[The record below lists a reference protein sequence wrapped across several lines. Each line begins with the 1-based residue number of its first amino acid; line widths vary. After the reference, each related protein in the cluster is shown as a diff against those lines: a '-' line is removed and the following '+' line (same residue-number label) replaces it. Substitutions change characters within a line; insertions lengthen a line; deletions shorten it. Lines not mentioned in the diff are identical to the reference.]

1 MFFVNSI
8 TSSKGII
15 LSIRRE
21 AQSSEGLSRTVL
33 LLLFTGL
40 YRPSKSIP

>member
-21 AQSSEGLSRTVL
+21 AQSSEGLSSKDSAPPPFHRTL
-33 LLLFTGL
+33 QTL
-40 YRPSKSIP
+40 